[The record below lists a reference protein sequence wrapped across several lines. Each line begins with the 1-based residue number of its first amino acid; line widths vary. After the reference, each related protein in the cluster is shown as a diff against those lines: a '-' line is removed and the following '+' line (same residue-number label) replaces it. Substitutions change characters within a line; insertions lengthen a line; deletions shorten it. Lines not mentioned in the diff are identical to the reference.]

1 LQNKWQTFLF
11 MNKGTNELTRI
22 CVFASGTG
30 TNAQKLIDHFRTN
43 ELARVT
49 LIACNKP
56 GAGVTQIAEKEKIP
70 LLILEKEKF
79 FRGNAYLEEFNR
91 FQIDW
96 IVLAGFLWKIP
107 SLLIKSFPSRI
118 INLHPALLP
127 KYGGKGMHGMSVHEA
142 VIAAGEKES
151 GISIHYV
158 NEDYD
163 QGKLIF
169 QARYALQPGETP
181 ESLAKNIQS
190 MEHEQFPLVLEELI
204 RLQKDPL
211 SLKGRA
217 G

>member
-1 LQNKWQTFLF
+1 MIEGNSD
-11 MNKGTNELTRI
+11 LTRI
-22 CVFASGTG
+22 CIFASGAG
-30 TNAQKLIDHFRTN
+30 TNAQKIIDHFRTN

-56 GAGVTQIAEKEKIP
+56 GAGVTQIAEKEIIP

-79 FRGNAYLEEFNR
+79 FRGNAYLDELKR
-91 FQIDW
+91 SQIDW

-127 KYGGKGMHGMSVHEA
+127 NFGGKGMHGIRVHEA

-158 NEDYD
+158 NDDYD
-163 QGKLIF
+163 QGKLIY
-169 QARYALQPGETP
+169 QSRYTLQDGETP
-181 ESLAKNIQS
+181 ESLAKKIQL

-204 RLQKDPL
+204 RLQKEPFFKREL
-211 SLKGRA
+211 LG
-217 G
+217 